1 MQYNSKGLTPSTLE
15 DNLKQWTQTFQGD
28 DPEKY
33 GTDFVITKE
42 GIIGGLATAAS
53 LSAMDYEEQLL
64 FVQKNMDPNTAEG
77 EYQDRLYKLIGLER
91 TYATYTVVQRTVEGT
106 PNTTV
111 AAGAILFRNKTT
123 QDQFKLNDDCQ
134 IGADGKGT
142 GSFTAEELGAID
154 LPDEALC
161 EIITAPSNVTG
172 IYYSTGN
179 LIQLGQEFESDAQF
193 KTRWEENQSLANSD
207 SEGGIKKYLM
217 PYTINNSAKNITI
230 RQNRNTQKYT
240 DVPLHSMNIVIN
252 SAYDD
257 ETIAQAIL
265 DHIKDGVGIVGDIKV
280 TLEDSEG
287 TEVDIYFSRA
297 DLVTVYFKV
306 VVTLENNVY
315 LSQVQSAIEQA
326 ITDNFTLNMGD
337 DVIANKFAQYVYSV
351 SGIAEVNSIQV
362 STDELTWKDKIEI
375 SEIEKAQLGGVNV
388 TE

>member
-1 MQYNSKGLTPSTLE
+1 MQYNSKGLTPSTLDE
-15 DNLKQWTQTFQGD
+15 NLTKWTQTFQGD
-28 DPEKY
+28 DSEKY
-33 GTDFVITKE
+33 GTDFEITKE
-42 GIIGGLATAAS
+42 GVIGNLATASS
-53 LSAMDYEEQLL
+53 LVAMAFEEQML
-64 FVQKNMDPNTAEG
+64 FVQKNMNPYEAEG
-77 EYQDRLYKLIGLER
+77 EYQDRLYKFIGLGR

-106 PNTTV
+106 PNTI
-111 AAGAILFRNKTT
+111 APAGSILFRNKTK
-123 QDQFKLNDDCQ
+123 QDQFKLYDDCQ
-134 IGADGKGT
+134 IEADGKGT
-142 GSFTAEELGAID
+142 GSFMAEELGAID
-154 LPDEALC
+154 LPNDALC
-161 EIITAPSNVTG
+161 EIITAPSNVKG
-172 IYYSTGN
+172 VYYSAGN
-179 LIQLGQEFESDAQF
+179 LIQLGQEYESDAQF
-193 KTRWEENQSLANSD
+193 KSRWEENQSLANSD

-217 PYTINNSAKNITI
+217 PYAINNSAKNITI

-240 DVPLHSMNIVIN
+240 DVPLHSINIVIN

-265 DHIKDGVGIVGDIKV
+265 NHIKDGVGIVGDIKV

-297 DLVTVYFKV
+297 DLITVYFKV
-306 VVTLENNVY
+306 IVTLENNVY

-351 SGIAEVNSIQV
+351 SGVAEVNSIQV

-375 SEIEKAQLGGVNV
+375 SEVEKAQLGGVNV

>member
-217 PYTINNSAKNITI
+217 PYAINNSAKNITI
-230 RQNRNTQKYT
+230 RQNRNTQKYM

>member
-1 MQYNSKGLTPSTLE
+1 MQYNSKGLTPSTLDE
-15 DNLKQWTQTFQGD
+15 NLTKWTQTFQGD

-42 GIIGGLATAAS
+42 SIIGNLATASS
-53 LSAMDYEEQLL
+53 LVAMDYEEQML
-64 FVQKNMDPNTAEG
+64 FVQKNMNPYEAEG

-106 PNTTV
+106 PNTV
-111 AAGAILFRNKTT
+111 AAAGSILFRNKTT

-134 IGADGKGT
+134 IGTDGKGT

-154 LPDEALC
+154 LPNEALC
-161 EIITAPSNVTG
+161 EIITAPSNVAG
-172 IYYSTGN
+172 VYYSPGN
-179 LIQLGQEFESDAQF
+179 LIELGQEYESNAQF
-193 KTRWEENQSLANSD
+193 KSRWEENQSLANSD
-207 SEGGIKKYLM
+207 SEGGIKKYLI
-217 PYTINNSAKNITI
+217 PYAINNSAKNITI
-230 RQNRNTQKYT
+230 RQNRNTQKYV

-265 DHIKDGVGIVGDIKV
+265 DHLKDGVGIVGDIKV

-297 DLVTVYFKV
+297 DLITVYFKV

-315 LSQVQSAIEQA
+315 LSQVQNAIEQA

-351 SGIAEVNSIQV
+351 SEIAEVNSIQV

-375 SEIEKAQLGGVNV
+375 SEVEKAQLGGVNV

>member
-53 LSAMDYEEQLL
+53 LSVMDYEEQLL

-106 PNTTV
+106 PNTTA
-111 AAGAILFRNKTT
+111 AAGSILFRNKIT

-161 EIITAPSNVTG
+161 EIITAPSNVKG
-172 IYYSTGN
+172 VYYSTGN
-179 LIQLGQEFESDAQF
+179 LIQLGQEFESDTQF

-217 PYTINNSAKNITI
+217 PYAINNSAKNITI

-337 DVIANKFAQYVYSV
+337 DVIANKFAQYVYGV
-351 SGIAEVNSIQV
+351 SGVAEVNSIQV